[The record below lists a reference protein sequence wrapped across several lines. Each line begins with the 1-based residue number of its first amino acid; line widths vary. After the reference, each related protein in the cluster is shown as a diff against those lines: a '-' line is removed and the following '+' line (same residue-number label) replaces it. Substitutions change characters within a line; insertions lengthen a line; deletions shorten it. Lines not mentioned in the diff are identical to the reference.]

1 MLSTFALDPLDP
13 AHCPQPLSPGFPSEV
28 LVMSLLRVCCFWLAV
43 LLASPLA
50 ALTPPPPPPPPRPAT
65 VWVAPGL
72 QPIRLAEVDITI
84 RATGMVAET
93 VLDLRFENP
102 NTRVLEGE
110 LVFPLLPGQTVSGY
124 ALEVEGALREGVVV
138 PKETARVA
146 FESITRQGIDPGLAE
161 LVAGNVFRTRLYPIP
176 AQGTKR
182 VQLRVV
188 SALEDA
194 GTHWRYQLPLQ
205 FAAPVGRFRVRAEA
219 AAPTLPVV
227 EAVQEGDPALA
238 FDAAGTRWV
247 AELSRTDVQ
256 PRRPLAFLIPKSEGA
271 ASVLVAVDER
281 APEWRSV
288 VAQVETGGPP
298 EWTQVS
304 VSYSRI
310 AIYYD
315 ASRRALDRERALEQV
330 VLAELIQSLGRVE
343 VTLIPFRDVAEV
355 PRLMSLTDGD
365 AAPLIKAIDAL
376 PLDGGA
382 SYGAIDLK
390 DAGSAELVLL
400 VGDGL
405 SSFGPGEP
413 MLTGADGRRP
423 PVQVLMAASSGDP
436 ARLTR
441 IARASGG
448 GLIDISRTG
457 PNTVSELLAPAWR
470 LHSVRTAS
478 GECTDVTPTAP
489 AAVSGILTIH
499 ARCRGKGPLKLSFGD
514 GMGRDVVRRVDYAA
528 TEPVETALA
537 PAVHQL
543 WAQARI
549 AELEAEATPDEA
561 RITELGV
568 RYGVVTRTTS
578 LLVLDRIED
587 YVRYRVEPKEAD
599 LRERYRQLLAQQPKA
614 APDPGE
620 PARLDALHARW
631 QAFRAKHEADYP
643 GIEALLVTLAEA
655 ERAAWAGDPGERE
668 AEGLLK
674 QAQALTARWTR
685 EGGEAKSRAVW
696 EREAARLVYA
706 LEALRARRPARV
718 ASAPAQVRDMVAGEA
733 IEVGEAL
740 APPPAPAPMAEA
752 ASAPRPAAAAPD
764 LPVIAARTSPSPG
777 AGRREQL
784 AIESEPAEP
793 AEPAPPRARVEL
805 AGWQPDAPY
814 LATLREAKDAYAE
827 YLRLREQ
834 YGTQPSYYLD
844 AADLLR
850 EAKQP
855 ALAQRVLSNLAAL
868 DPGNTALLR
877 VMAYRLMQWGTPA
890 PAAHA
895 FEVALSQRPEE
906 PQSHRDFALAL
917 AKLPIPDRARAARL
931 LWTVATNSWDG
942 RFPDIELIALH
953 ELNDLLASA
962 GAAAPKPAALGIDP
976 RFVQPLPVGLRVV
989 LTWDANDTDIDLWVV
1004 DPAGERTYYSAPQS
1018 PSGGQMSS
1026 DFTDGYGPEVY
1037 TIRRPMPGTYRVLVN
1052 YFGDRRQSLT
1062 GPVTLQLAFQTG
1074 FNSPESRETAVT
1086 VRLGENRETQEIGSF
1101 RVAEPE

>member
-1 MLSTFALDPLDP
+1 
-13 AHCPQPLSPGFPSEV
+13 
-28 LVMSLLRVCCFWLAV
+28 MSLLRACFVLCWV

-50 ALTPPPPPPPPRPAT
+50 ALTPPPPPPPPTPPT
-65 VWVAPGL
+65 VWVASGL

-102 NTRVLEGE
+102 NARVLEGE

-124 ALEVEGALREGVVV
+124 ALEVDGVLREGVVV

-146 FESITRQGIDPGLAE
+146 FETITRQGIDPGLAE
-161 LVAGNVFRTRLYPIP
+161 LIAGNVFRTRLYPIP
-176 AQGTKR
+176 AQGAKR

-205 FAAPVGRFRVRAEA
+205 FAAPVGRFRVRAETVA
-219 AAPTLPVV
+219 ARAPVV
-227 EAVQEGDPALA
+227 EAVQQGDPELR
-238 FDAAGTRWV
+238 FDAAGPRWV
-247 AELSRTDVQ
+247 AELSRKDVQ
-256 PRRPLAFLIPKSEGA
+256 PRRPLAFLIPKGA
-271 ASVLVAVDER
+271 GAESLVVAVDER
-281 APEWRSV
+281 MPEWRSV
-288 VAQVETGGPP
+288 VAQVETGRPDGQGRLTPKR
-298 EWTQVS
+298 VA
-304 VSYSRI
+304 V
-310 AIYYD
+310 YYD
-315 ASRRALDRERALEQV
+315 ASRRALDRDRTREQA
-330 VLAELIQSLGRVE
+330 VLAELVKQLGRVE
-343 VTLIPFRDVAEV
+343 VTLIPFRDVAET
-355 PRLMSLTDGD
+355 PRRLQLKDGD
-365 AAPLIKAIDAL
+365 AGPLLAELEAL

-382 SYGAIDLK
+382 SYGAIDLTA
-390 DAGSAELVLL
+390 AGSADLVLL
-400 VGDGL
+400 IGDGL

-413 MLTGADGRRP
+413 VLAGANGRQL
-423 PVQVLMAASSGDP
+423 PVRVLMAASSGDP
-436 ARLTR
+436 ARLIR

-448 GLIDISRTG
+448 GLINLSRTT
-457 PNTVSELLAPAWR
+457 PENAVNQLLTPAWR
-470 LHSVRTAS
+470 LRAVRAES
-478 GECTDVTPTAP
+478 GECTDVTPAVP
-489 AAVSGILTIH
+489 VAVSGTLTIH
-499 ARCRGKGPLKLSFGD
+499 ARCRGAGPLVLAFGNGTD
-514 GMGRDVVRRVDYAA
+514 PDVVRRVDYAKA
-528 TEPVETALA
+528 EPVEPTLA

-549 AELEAEATPDEA
+549 AELEADATPEEA

-599 LRERYRQLLAQQPKA
+599 LRERYRALLAQQPKA
-614 APDPGE
+614 AADPGE
-620 PARLDALHARW
+620 RERLDALYTRW

-643 GIEALLVTLAEA
+643 GIEAVLVPLAEA

-668 AEGLLK
+668 AEAALK
-674 QAQALTARWTR
+674 QAQALSARWTR
-685 EGGEAKSRAVW
+685 EGGEAKSRAAW

-706 LEALRARRPARV
+706 LESLRERRPVRVAPTRSDTVGAAEGEADARLDEMAVLATRRSAEAPAERAR
-718 ASAPAQVRDMVAGEA
+718 
-733 IEVGEAL
+733 
-740 APPPAPAPMAEA
+740 PAPMAES
-752 ASAPRPAAAAPD
+752 ASAPAMAIAQSAPAPVAAAP
-764 LPVIAARTSPSPG
+764 APSSAVTG
-777 AGRREQL
+777 TG
-784 AIESEPAEP
+784 

-805 AGWQPDAPY
+805 AGWRPDAPY

-844 AADLLR
+844 VADLLR

-877 VMAYRLMQWGTPA
+877 VMAYRLMQWGTPE

-906 PQSHRDFALAL
+906 PQSHRDLALAL
-917 AKLPIPDRARAARL
+917 AKRPIPDRARAARL
-931 LWTVATNSWDG
+931 LWTVATGEWDG

-953 ELNDLLASA
+953 ELNELLARA
-962 GAAAPKPAALGIDP
+962 GAAAAKPAALGIDP

-1018 PSGGQMSS
+1018 TSGGQMSR
-1026 DFTDGYGPEVY
+1026 DFTGGYGPEVY

-1074 FNSPESRETAVT
+1074 FNTAEGRETAVT

>member
-1 MLSTFALDPLDP
+1 
-13 AHCPQPLSPGFPSEV
+13 
-28 LVMSLLRVCCFWLAV
+28 MSLLRACFVLCWV

-50 ALTPPPPPPPPRPAT
+50 ALTPPPPPPPPTPPT
-65 VWVAPGL
+65 VWVASGL

-102 NTRVLEGE
+102 NGRVLEGE

-124 ALEVEGALREGVVV
+124 ALEVDGVLREGVVV
-138 PKETARVA
+138 PKQTARVA
-146 FESITRQGIDPGLAE
+146 FETITRQGIDPGLAE
-161 LVAGNVFRTRLYPIP
+161 LIAGNVFRTRLYPIP

-182 VQLRVV
+182 VQLKVV

-219 AAPTLPVV
+219 VAERTPVV
-227 EAVQEGDPALA
+227 EAVQQGDPALV
-238 FDAAGTRWV
+238 FDAAGPRWV
-247 AELSRTDVQ
+247 AELARKDVQ
-256 PRRPLAFLIPKSEGA
+256 PRRPLAFLIPKSDGA
-271 ASVLVAVDER
+271 TSVVAAVDER
-281 APEWRSV
+281 APAWRSV
-288 VAQVETGGPP
+288 VAQVETGRPDGQGRLTPKR
-298 EWTQVS
+298 VA
-304 VSYSRI
+304 V
-310 AIYYD
+310 YYD
-315 ASRRALDRERALEQV
+315 ASRRALDRDRTREQA
-330 VLAELIQSLGRVE
+330 VLAELVKQLGRVE
-343 VTLIPFRDVAEV
+343 VTLIPFRDVAEA
-355 PRLMSLTDGD
+355 PRRLQLKDGD
-365 AAPLIKAIDAL
+365 AGPLLAELEAL
-376 PLDGGA
+376 PLDGGV
-382 SYGAIDLK
+382 SYGAIDLTA
-390 DAGSAELVLL
+390 AGSADLVLL
-400 VGDGL
+400 IGDGL
-405 SSFGPGEP
+405 SSFGPAEP
-413 MLTGADGRRP
+413 VLAGANGRQL
-423 PVQVLMAASSGDP
+423 PVRVLMAASSGDP

-448 GLIDISRTG
+448 GLIDLSRSS
-457 PNTVSELLAPAWR
+457 PDQAVNQLLTPTWR
-470 LHSVRTAS
+470 LLSAKSES
-478 GECTDVTPTAP
+478 GDCVDLSP
-489 AAVSGILTIH
+489 AAPVAVGASLTIH
-499 ARCRGKGPLKLSFGD
+499 ARCRGAGPLTLAFGD
-514 GMGRDVVRRVDYAA
+514 GTDREVLRRIDYAA
-528 TEPVETALA
+528 KEPVEPMLA

-549 AELEAEATPDEA
+549 AELEADATPDEA

-568 RYGVVTRTTS
+568 RYGVVTRSTS

-599 LRERYRQLLAQQPKA
+599 LRERYRALLAQQPKA

-620 PARLDALHARW
+620 RERLDALYTRW

-643 GIEALLVTLAEA
+643 GIEAVLVPLAEA

-668 AEGLLK
+668 AEAALK
-674 QAQALTARWTR
+674 QAQALSARWTR
-685 EGGEAKSRAVW
+685 EGGEAKSRASW

-706 LEALRARRPARV
+706 LESLRERRPVRV
-718 ASAPAQVRDMVAGEA
+718 ASARPDAVGAAAGEA
-733 IEVGEAL
+733 DARLDEMAVLATRRSAEA
-740 APPPAPAPMAEA
+740 PAERARPAPMAES
-752 ASAPRPAAAAPD
+752 ASAPAMAIAQSAPAPVAAAP
-764 LPVIAARTSPSPG
+764 APSSAVTG
-777 AGRREQL
+777 TG
-784 AIESEPAEP
+784 

-844 AADLLR
+844 VADLLR

-877 VMAYRLMQWGTPA
+877 VMAYRLMQWGTPS

-906 PQSHRDFALAL
+906 PQSHRDLALAL
-917 AKLPIPDRARAARL
+917 AKLPSPDRARAARL
-931 LWTVATNSWDG
+931 LWTVATGEWDD

-953 ELNDLLASA
+953 ELNELLARA
-962 GAAAPKPAALGIDP
+962 GAAAAKPAALGIDP

-1018 PSGGQMSS
+1018 TSGGQMSR
-1026 DFTDGYGPEVY
+1026 DFTGGYGPEVY

-1074 FNSPESRETAVT
+1074 FNTVESRETAVT

>member
-1 MLSTFALDPLDP
+1 
-13 AHCPQPLSPGFPSEV
+13 
-28 LVMSLLRVCCFWLAV
+28 MSLSRVCVFWLAV

-50 ALTPPPPPPPPRPAT
+50 ALTPPPPQPLPRPPT
-65 VWVAPGL
+65 IWVASGL

-84 RATGMVAET
+84 RATGLAAET

-102 NTRVLEGE
+102 NARVLEGE

-146 FESITRQGIDPGLAE
+146 FETITRQGIDPGLAE
-161 LVAGNVFRTRLYPIP
+161 LIAGNVFRTRLYPIP
-176 AQGTKR
+176 AQGAKR
-182 VQLRVV
+182 VQLKVL

-205 FAAPVGRFRVRAEA
+205 FAVPVGRFRVRAEA
-219 AAPTLPVV
+219 VAVGAPVV
-227 EAVQEGDPALA
+227 EAVQQGDPELR
-238 FDAAGTRWV
+238 FDAAGPRWV
-247 AELSRTDVQ
+247 AELSRRDVQ
-256 PRRPLAFLIPKSEGA
+256 PRRPLAFRIPKDEA
-271 ASVLVAVDER
+271 EARVVTAIDER
-281 APEWRSV
+281 TPVWRSV
-288 VAQVETGGPP
+288 VAQVDTGRPAELP
-298 EWTQVS
+298 EWTPQ
-304 VSYSRI
+304 RI
-310 AIYYD
+310 ALYYD
-315 ASRRALDRERALEQV
+315 ASRRALDRDRVRERE
-330 VLAELIQSLGRVE
+330 VLAALVERLGQVE
-343 VTLIPFRDVAEV
+343 VLLLPFRDVAAT
-355 PRLMSLTDGD
+355 PQRLQLKDGKAGPLL
-365 AAPLIKAIDAL
+365 AALEAL

-382 SYGAIDLK
+382 SYGAIDLEAAG
-390 DAGSAELVLL
+390 DADLVLL
-400 VGDGL
+400 IGDGL
-405 SSFGPGEP
+405 NTFGPAEP
-413 MLTGADGRRP
+413 RFAMVHTRMLA
-423 PVQVLMAASSGDP
+423 VQVLMSASSGDP

-441 IARASGG
+441 IARFSGG
-448 GLIDISRTG
+448 DLIDLTRTL
-457 PNTVSELLAPAWR
+457 PASAVTRLLTPRPWVLLSARAE
-470 LHSVRTAS
+470 S
-478 GECTDVTPTAP
+478 GACTDLSPVT
-489 AAVSGILTIH
+489 AVGASVTIH
-499 ARCRGKGPLKLSFGD
+499 ARCRGGGPLALVFGD
-514 GMGRDVVRRVDYAA
+514 GTDRGVVRRIDYASV
-528 TEPVETALA
+528 EPVDGTLA
-537 PAVHQL
+537 PVVHQL

-549 AELEAEATPDEA
+549 AELEAGITPDEA

-587 YVRYRVEPKEAD
+587 YVRYRVEPKEAA
-599 LRERYRQLLAQQPKA
+599 LRERYRELLAQLPKD

-620 PARLDALHARW
+620 RERLDALYARW

-643 GIEALLVTLAEA
+643 GIEAVLVPLAEA
-655 ERAAWAGDPGERE
+655 ERQAYAGDPGQRE
-668 AEGLLK
+668 AATLLK
-674 QAQALTARWTR
+674 QAQALSARWIR
-685 EGGEAKSRAVW
+685 EGGEAKSRVAW
-696 EREAARLVYA
+696 EIEAARLVYA

-718 ASAPAQVRDMVAGEA
+718 APVKSDAVGAAADAA
-733 IEVGEAL
+733 EVGEAL

-752 ASAPRPAAAAPD
+752 ASASRPAAAAPD

-784 AIESEPAEP
+784 AIESESA
-793 AEPAPPRARVEL
+793 APAPPRARVEL

-827 YLRLREQ
+827 YLHLREQ

-844 AADLLR
+844 VADLLR

-877 VMAYRLMQWGTPA
+877 VMAYRLMQWGTPS

-895 FEVALSQRPEE
+895 FEVALAQRPEE
-906 PQSHRDFALAL
+906 PQSHRDLALAL
-917 AKLPIPDRARAARL
+917 AKRPIPDRVRAAQL
-931 LWTVATNSWDG
+931 LWTVATRDWDG

-953 ELNDLLASA
+953 ELNELLASA

-1004 DPAGERTYYSAPQS
+1004 DPAGERSYYGAPQS
-1018 PSGGQMSS
+1018 TSGGQMSR
-1026 DFTDGYGPEVY
+1026 DFTQGYGPEVY

-1074 FNSPESRETAVT
+1074 FNTADSDETAVT

>member
-1 MLSTFALDPLDP
+1 
-13 AHCPQPLSPGFPSEV
+13 
-28 LVMSLLRVCCFWLAV
+28 MSLLRVCLV
-43 LLASPLA
+43 LLLILLARPLA
-50 ALTPPPPPPPPRPAT
+50 ALTPPPPPPPPRPPT
-65 VWVAPGL
+65 VWVASGL
-72 QPIRLAEVDITI
+72 QPIRLAEVEVTI
-84 RATGMVAET
+84 RATGLVAET

-102 NTRVLEGE
+102 NPRVLEGE

-138 PKETARVA
+138 PKQTARIA
-146 FESITRQGIDPGLAE
+146 FETITRQGIDPGLAE

-176 AQGTKR
+176 AQGAKR

-219 AAPTLPVV
+219 LTTASPVV
-227 EAVQEGDPALA
+227 ESVQQGDPELR
-238 FDAAGTRWV
+238 FDAAGPRWV
-247 AELSRTDVQ
+247 AELSRQDVQ
-256 PRRPLAFLIPKSEGA
+256 PRRPLAFLIPKAADA
-271 ASVLVAVDER
+271 ASIVVAVDER
-281 APEWRSV
+281 APAWRSV
-288 VAQVETGGPP
+288 VAQVETGRPDGQGRLTPKR
-298 EWTQVS
+298 VA
-304 VSYSRI
+304 V
-310 AIYYD
+310 YYD
-315 ASRRALDRERALEQV
+315 ASRRALDRDRAREQT
-330 VLAELIQSLGRVE
+330 VLAELVKQLGRVE
-343 VTLIPFRDVAEV
+343 VTLIPFRDAADT
-355 PRLMSLTDGD
+355 PRRLSLTGD
-365 AAPLIKAIDAL
+365 AAPLLEVIAAL

-390 DAGSAELVLL
+390 AAGGAKLVLL
-400 VGDGL
+400 IGDGL
-405 SSFGPGEP
+405 SSFGPAEAL
-413 MLTGADGRRP
+413 LTGADGRQP

-448 GLIDISRTG
+448 GLIDLSRTTPG
-457 PNTVSELLAPAWR
+457 NAVNQLLTSAWR
-470 LHSVRTAS
+470 LRSVRADS
-478 GECTDVTPTAP
+478 GECRDVTPAAP
-489 AAVSGILTIH
+489 VTVSGTLTIH
-499 ARCRGKGPLKLSFGD
+499 ARCRGGGPLALVFGD
-514 GMGRDVVRRVDYAA
+514 GTGREVVRRVDYAA
-528 TEPVETALA
+528 SEPVETALA
-537 PAVHQL
+537 LAVHQL

-587 YVRYRVEPKEAD
+587 YVRYRVEPKEAG
-599 LRERYRQLLAQQPKA
+599 LRERYRELLAQQPKA

-620 PARLDALHARW
+620 GARLDALYARW

-643 GIEALLVTLAEA
+643 GIEAVLVPLAEA

-668 AEGLLK
+668 VAALLK
-674 QAQALTARWTR
+674 QAQALTARWIR
-685 EGGEAKSRAVW
+685 EGGEAKSRAAW

-706 LEALRARRPARV
+706 LESLRERRPARV
-718 ASAPAQVRDMVAGEA
+718 APAGGQSRERVAHDA
-733 IEVGEAL
+733 AVVGEAL

-752 ASAPRPAAAAPD
+752 ASAPRPASAAPD

-777 AGRREQL
+777 AGRRDQL
-784 AIESEPAEP
+784 AIESESAGS
-793 AEPAPPRARVEL
+793 APPRARVEL

-814 LATLREAKDAYAE
+814 LTTLREAKDAYAK
-827 YLRLREQ
+827 YLQLREQ

-844 AADLLR
+844 VADVLR

-890 PAAHA
+890 PAVHA
-895 FEVALSQRPEE
+895 FEVALTQRPEE
-906 PQSHRDFALAL
+906 PQSHRDLALAL
-917 AKLPIPDRARAARL
+917 AKLPSPDRARAARL
-931 LWTVATNSWDG
+931 LWTVATGAWDA
-942 RFPDIELIALH
+942 RFADIELIALH
-953 ELNDLLASA
+953 ELNHLLASA
-962 GAAAPKPAALGIDP
+962 GAAAPKAASLGIDP

-1004 DPAGERTYYSAPQS
+1004 DPAGERTYYGAPQS
-1018 PSGGQMSS
+1018 TSGGQMSR
-1026 DFTDGYGPEVY
+1026 DFTQGYGPEVY

-1074 FNSPESRETAVT
+1074 FNTAESDETAVT